1 MKRITPLLI
10 SLAVGLATS
19 CVTTKKHKELQDQ
32 YTMLQSNHAEN
43 SNAQRENELLQNDVL
58 RLEGERKNQQVAL
71 EEATVLAQSLQ
82 ANYAELST
90 RYNSLLERNKMLLE
104 SSSSEIRGLSERLAQ
119 QEDELFKRQR
129 ALDNYQKN
137 LESRETD
144 FDAWKAKVNDLQK
157 ALYEK
162 EARVNEL
169 QRKINLALSNL
180 SAADLTVTPR
190 DGRLYV
196 ALSQNLLFQ
205 SGSDYIGA
213 AGQDALK
220 QLASILRTNPEMEIT
235 VEGHTDNVGSSDTNW
250 RLSTS
255 RANSVVRILTD
266 NGVTPSRI
274 TAAGRAFYV
283 PLAPNDTETNRS
295 KNRRVEIILTPKLD
309 ELYNIIR

>member
-1 MKRITPLLI
+1 MKKIYPLLI
-10 SLAVGLATS
+10 ALVIGLATS
-19 CVTTKKHKELQDQ
+19 CISTKKHQELQDR
-32 YTMLQSNHAEN
+32 YTLLQANQKEDAN
-43 SNAQRENELLQNDVL
+43 TKRENELLQNDIL
-58 RLEGERKNQQVAL
+58 RLEGQQKQQQVAL

-82 ANYAELST
+82 ANYGELSS
-90 RYNSLLERNKMLLE
+90 RYNSLLERNKILLE
-104 SSSSEIRGLSERLAQ
+104 SSSSEIRGLSERLAL

-129 ALDNYQKN
+129 ALDDYQKN

-144 FDAWKAKVNDLQK
+144 FEGWKAKVNDLQK

-162 EARVNEL
+162 DARVNEL

-205 SGSDYIGA
+205 SGSDYIGG
-213 AGQDALK
+213 AGQSALK

-283 PLAPNDTETNRS
+283 PLAPNDTEANRS

>member
-1 MKRITPLLI
+1 MKKIFPIVIVILFVFT
-10 SLAVGLATS
+10 SS
-19 CVTTKKHKELQDQ
+19 CVTTKKHQELQDK
-32 YTMLQSNHAEN
+32 YTYLQSEQQDLL
-43 SNAQRENELLQNDVL
+43 NAKRENELLQNDVI
-58 RLEGERKNQQVAL
+58 RLEGLRKSQQVAL

-82 ANYAELST
+82 ANYGELSS
-90 RYNSLLERNKMLLE
+90 RYNSLLERNKILLE

-129 ALDNYQKN
+129 ELDNYQKN

-162 EARVNEL
+162 DARVSEL

-213 AGQDALK
+213 AGQNALK

-266 NGVTPSRI
+266 NGVAPSRV
-274 TAAGRAFYV
+274 TAAGRAFYA
-283 PLAPNDTETNRS
+283 PLAPNDTEVNRS